1 MMQSRG
7 GALSQRGWWDGSEA
21 MNAGWKIFLLSL
33 ALFAIAFGAERLLV
47 PDIVPIAYAD
57 EPQPLLLVE
66 AAFVLRAIE
75 LIAGSV
81 AAIALVIT
89 LGAWVRTRST

>member
-1 MMQSRG
+1 
-7 GALSQRGWWDGSEA
+7 

-33 ALFAIAFGAERLLV
+33 AVFAIAFGAERLLV
-47 PDIVPIAYAD
+47 PDIVPIGFAG
-57 EPQPLLLVE
+57 EPQPLLSVQT
-66 AAFVLRAIE
+66 AFVLRAIE

-89 LGAWVRTRST
+89 LGAWVRSTRSHA

>member
-1 MMQSRG
+1 
-7 GALSQRGWWDGSEA
+7 

-33 ALFAIAFGAERLLV
+33 VLFAIALGAEQLLV
-47 PDIVPIAYAD
+47 PDIVPIAYAE

-66 AAFVLRAIE
+66 TAFVLRAIV

-81 AAIALVIT
+81 AVISFVIT
-89 LGAWVRTRST
+89 LGAWVRSTRSHA